1 MRLAEA
7 SVGAPARG
15 EAPAGGVPPR
25 RHRPR
30 RARLR
35 PPLGRAAAQD
45 HGSQRTERRSETRA
59 LKPTPP
65 GSAGALSTP
74 PEAPLLHQ
82 GGPTRPRLRAAD
94 VTAANSCAADL
105 SRHRLECLRAGG
117 RDAERSQARTGAP
130 TPLPVAASDST
141 GRRQASAE
149 DACGRLHLR
158 GGASLR
164 SPGTKWGTLVQRP
177 ERAHAGDLELERRDA
192 LREIHYVCPPR
203 GGRTRQIWGLQPA
216 TRRARV
222 SGART
227 VHGRPGAGRRGLGR
241 VEGGAQRYGSASR
254 STTTTACQHMSASG
268 RSAAAARRRQGG
280 GAWSGAT
287 WGAAGAARRAHG
299 CARQR

>member
-1 MRLAEA
+1 M
-7 SVGAPARG
+7 GAPARG

-45 HGSQRTERRSETRA
+45 HGSQRTERRGETRA

-65 GSAGALSTP
+65 GSAGALSKS
-74 PEAPLLHQ
+74 PEAPYFTR
-82 GGPTRPRLRAAD
+82 GGPTRAHLRATD

-105 SRHRLECLRAGG
+105 PRRRLECLRAGG

-177 ERAHAGDLELERRDA
+177 ERAHAEDLELERRDA
-192 LREIHYVCPPR
+192 PREIHYVCPPR
-203 GGRTRQIWGLQPA
+203 GGRTRQIWGSQPA
-216 TRRARV
+216 TRRTREG
-222 SGART
+222 GART
-227 VHGRPGAGRRGLGR
+227 AHGRPGAGRRGLGR
-241 VEGGAQRYGSASR
+241 VEGGARRCGSTSR
-254 STTTTACQHMSASG
+254 CATTTACHNMSARG
-268 RSAAAARRRQGG
+268 RSPAAARRRQGG
-280 GAWSGAT
+280 GAGSGAT